1 MKEHS
6 HRLRLRRR
14 LANYALF
21 GEKQQSDLS
30 SIHPFAHNNEHIL
43 FPSQEQ
49 MLFSSM
55 TLLSVKLLNSV
66 SFQKTSSIT
75 LMLLELEHSPCTTPL
90 IAPLNASAILHAFL
104 LTWPPPQEKME
115 NFGAIC
121 CLLIGTEA
129 SENTM
134 KT

>member
-1 MKEHS
+1 
-6 HRLRLRRR
+6 
-14 LANYALF
+14 
-21 GEKQQSDLS
+21 
-30 SIHPFAHNNEHIL
+30 
-43 FPSQEQ
+43 

-55 TLLSVKLLNSV
+55 ALLSVKLLNSV

-75 LMLLELEHSPCTTPL
+75 LMLFELEHLPCTTLL

-104 LTWPPPQEKME
+104 LTWPLPQEKME

-129 SENTM
+129 LESTM